1 MGMSVRSDICMWIY
15 GEAGA
20 SWGPLK
26 HIPTIYMR
34 DKIHFPS
41 DVSNWVRCIA
51 YLNGKDLIKA
61 VNGIQDVINL
71 IWM

>member
-1 MGMSVRSDICMWIY
+1 
-15 GEAGA
+15 
-20 SWGPLK
+20 
-26 HIPTIYMR
+26 MR

-41 DVSNWVRCIA
+41 VVSNWVRCIA
-51 YLNGKDLIKA
+51 YLDGKDLIKA